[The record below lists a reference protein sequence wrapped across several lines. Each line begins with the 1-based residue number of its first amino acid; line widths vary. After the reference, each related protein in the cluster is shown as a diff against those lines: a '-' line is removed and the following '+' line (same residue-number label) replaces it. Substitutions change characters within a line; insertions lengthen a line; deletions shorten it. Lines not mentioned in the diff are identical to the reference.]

1 MSESSRPI
9 SLSALHS
16 GSKPEPVV
24 TPRQSFPQREKS
36 RTKREPS
43 GRGADSS
50 SKKTRL
56 SRSSEREERSEDVED
71 TSRKGAKKPKRPFE
85 SHKQPGKARVVEFP
99 SGVLDQETYDALLEH
114 AKSSLLY
121 YGSHY
126 NYTEGQLRE
135 KLVRKGYPEGTCRV
149 DWDGTGEVVEENII
163 DLAVEKCYQMN
174 LVPDE
179 KAVAV
184 RIARTMSE
192 SGRSPKL
199 IMNKLVSRRF
209 NNEALQAARDYLDS
223 SGASRDSVRVAVQRC
238 YRSLVASGADAATAR
253 EKTIRRMFSR
263 GFDYGDVVDAVDD
276 VGH

>member
-9 SLSALHS
+9 SLSALHN
-16 GSKPEPVV
+16 GSKPEP
-24 TPRQSFPQREKS
+24 SAAPQQNFVRREKS

-43 GRGADSS
+43 SRGADSS
-50 SKKTRL
+50 SKKTRI
-56 SRSSEREERSEDVED
+56 SRNPECEDHSEEVGDI
-71 TSRKGAKKPKRPFE
+71 SRKGAKKPKRPFE

-184 RIARTMSE
+184 RIARTMSD

-209 NNEALQAARDYLDS
+209 NDEALQAARDYLDS
-223 SGASRDSVRVAVQRC
+223 SGASKDSVKVAVQRC
-238 YRSLVASGADAATAR
+238 YRSLMTSGVDAATAR
-253 EKTIRRMFSR
+253 DKTIRRMFSR
-263 GFDYGDVVDAVDD
+263 GFDYADVVDAVDD